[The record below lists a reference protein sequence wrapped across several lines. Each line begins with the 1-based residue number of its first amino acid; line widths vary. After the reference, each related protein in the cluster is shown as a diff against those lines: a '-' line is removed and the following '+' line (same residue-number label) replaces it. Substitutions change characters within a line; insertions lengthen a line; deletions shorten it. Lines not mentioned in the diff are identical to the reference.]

1 MAETP
6 DIQEHNDE
14 RQDLYEENDK
24 ATNAAWEFIK
34 GKALIRLS
42 NGSMVS
48 EVDFWCG
55 AMSALLALGEET
67 DLMPFG
73 NYIMADIETL
83 KDRAGFNAFMS
94 SVGRSIGDNE

>member
-14 RQDLYEENDK
+14 RQDQYDE
-24 ATNAAWEFIK
+24 ATKVAWDFIK
-34 GKALIRLS
+34 GKALTRLS

-55 AMSALLALGEET
+55 AMSVILVLGDET
-67 DLMPFG
+67 DGRPFG
-73 NYIMADIETL
+73 NYIMADIESL
-83 KDRAGFNAFMS
+83 KNKIGFNTIMA